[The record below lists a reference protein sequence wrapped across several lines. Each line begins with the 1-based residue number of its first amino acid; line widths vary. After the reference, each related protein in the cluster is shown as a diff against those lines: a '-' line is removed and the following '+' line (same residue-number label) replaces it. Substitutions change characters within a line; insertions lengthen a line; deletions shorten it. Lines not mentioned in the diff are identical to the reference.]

1 MSFFMMA
8 STAAVLPSPCGM
20 FEDTSIE
27 ASIQSFGGLVFSIRF
42 IKSVV
47 SHKNDWIFF
56 HQWLKPKV
64 YKLGYVFSYAV
75 TAGDNGSYSNGVF
88 LCIFCRK

>member
-47 SHKNDWIFF
+47 SHKTDWIFF
-56 HQWLKPKV
+56 SSVVEAKSL
-64 YKLGYVFSYAV
+64 
-75 TAGDNGSYSNGVF
+75 
-88 LCIFCRK
+88 